1 MQREQ
6 FDREVHE
13 HKEWKIRVEREMQ
26 QVLDVIDSV
35 KTADSNNRKK
45 VDDIVRQAKEQ
56 SGALY
61 SCDTH
66 TPSSHALGQINHH
79 LHFFK

>member
-13 HKEWKIRVEREMQ
+13 HKEWKILVEREMQ
-26 QVLDVIDSV
+26 QVLDVIESV

-45 VDDIVRQAKEQ
+45 VDEIARKAKEQ
-56 SGALY
+56 SGKLC
-61 SCDTH
+61 S
-66 TPSSHALGQINHH
+66 
-79 LHFFK
+79 